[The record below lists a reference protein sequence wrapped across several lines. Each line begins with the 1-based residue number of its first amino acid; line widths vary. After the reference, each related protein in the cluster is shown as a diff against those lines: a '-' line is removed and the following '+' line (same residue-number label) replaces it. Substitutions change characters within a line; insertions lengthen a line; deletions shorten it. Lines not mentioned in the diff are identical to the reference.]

1 MEKPVAVLR
10 SDLKQLGIERQDGVV
25 ESEDHIAAL
34 CDAMALIIRSGDEIA
49 LSTQQAF
56 FNDHLSPW
64 VQNFFSDMQNANAAH
79 FYRSV
84 GFFGESF
91 FDFEQQL
98 LQMQS

>member
-1 MEKPVAVLR
+1 MEKPVAALR
-10 SDLKQLGIERQDGVV
+10 SDLARLGIERQSGIV
-25 ESEDHIAAL
+25 ESEDHISAL
-34 CDAMALIIRSGDEIA
+34 CDAMALIIRNGNEIS
-49 LSTQQAF
+49 LDTQRAF
-56 FNDHLSPW
+56 FNDHIAPW
-64 VQNFFSDMQNANAAH
+64 VHQFFSDMQNAKTAH

>member
-1 MEKPVAVLR
+1 M
-10 SDLKQLGIERQDGVV
+10 V

-34 CDAMALIIRSGDEIA
+34 CDAMALIIRNSNEIS
-49 LSTQQAF
+49 LTIQQDF
-56 FNDHLSPW
+56 FNDHLAPW
-64 VQNFFSDMQNANAAH
+64 VQRFFSDMQNARAAH